1 MVKNK
6 WFVDSSLLIISMIW
20 GSTFVLVQNAV
31 QAYSPFAFLYIRF
44 LVASLCIGT
53 YVLFFHRK
61 RWNSKIIQNGF
72 ILGIL
77 LFLGFAFQTFSLV
90 YTTPAKSGFITGL
103 NVALVPVFLYLL
115 YRQTINFSI
124 LCGVIFAVAGLY
136 LLAFTDLNSINIGDL
151 LALACAIGFSL
162 HIVYTSRLAKGLD
175 SLQIVTISFLTV
187 TILSLGSTLIW
198 EDASEL
204 LDWEKLLN
212 PNIIWAIIICSI
224 FATVIAY
231 FAQTYFME
239 YTSPTKVGVIFAT
252 EPVFAAIADWLWN
265 EASFPLLAW
274 IGCCCIL
281 VGMLLTEIDFRS
293 VRSKKETSHFE
304 A

>member
-1 MVKNK
+1 
-6 WFVDSSLLIISMIW
+6 MIW
-20 GSTFVLVQNAV
+20 GLTFVLVQNAV
-31 QAYSPFAFLYIRF
+31 QGYSPFAFLSMRF
-44 LVASLCIGT
+44 LVASLCISA
-53 YVLFFHRK
+53 YIIFIHRK
-61 RWNSKIIQNGF
+61 KWDQKVIQNGF
-72 ILGIL
+72 LLGLL

-103 NVALVPVFLYLL
+103 NVALVPVFLYLF
-115 YRQTINFSI
+115 YHQTIRFSI

-136 LLAFTDLNSINIGDL
+136 LLAFTDLNSINVGDL

-162 HIVYTSRLAKGLD
+162 HIVYTSRLAKGYD
-175 SLQIVTISFLTV
+175 SLQIVTVSLITV
-187 TILSLGSTLIW
+187 TILSLCSTLIW
-198 EDASEL
+198 EDASLL
-204 LDWEKLLN
+204 LDLQTLLK
-212 PNIIWAIIICSI
+212 PNILWSIIICSI

-265 EASFPLLAW
+265 GVSFPLLTW

-281 VGMLLTEIDFRS
+281 AGMLLTEIDFRS
-293 VRSKKETSHFE
+293 FRSKKETPHLE
-304 A
+304 V